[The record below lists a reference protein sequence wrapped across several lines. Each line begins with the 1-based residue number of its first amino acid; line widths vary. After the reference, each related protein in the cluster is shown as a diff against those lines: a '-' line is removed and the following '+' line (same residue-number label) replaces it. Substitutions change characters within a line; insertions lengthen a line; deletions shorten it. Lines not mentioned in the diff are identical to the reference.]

1 MAVKRAF
8 FFGCSFTSYGW
19 PTWADAMGH
28 TLHAQGYEYYNF
40 GLPGAGNDLIFKT
53 MMRAQ
58 HEYNITSDDL
68 VMVMWTSWNREDR
81 YLHNQYGDTA
91 WQLQGNVLNSE
102 FYDQDFISKYWS
114 LENDVITSITAI
126 SAARALFDINYEA
139 SLAVT
144 ESVPEFVRDDPVLSA
159 MTEVQMPNVIPDTPN
174 QTTALGAID
183 GHPDIPAVIQ
193 YVDQVVTP
201 VTGIALEQGT
211 RDWLNQFDDYMT
223 ATLAPVDQAMVAGH
237 LDLAKKMWRKLS
249 NKIYTHH
256 NDVRKQYMMMTD
268 GPELWRTDRVLDYL
282 QGFGSQAER

>member
-8 FFGCSFTSYGW
+8 FFGCSFTSYDW
-19 PTWADAMGH
+19 PTWADAIGH

-53 MMRAQ
+53 MMRAH

-81 YLHNQYGDTA
+81 YLHNNYGDTA
-91 WQLQGNVLNSE
+91 WQLQGNVLNTD

-126 SAARALFDINYEA
+126 SAARAIFDINYEA

-144 ESVPEFVRDDPVLSA
+144 EYVPESLRDDPVLSA
-159 MTEVQMPNVIPDTPN
+159 MTEVQMPNVIPDRPD
-174 QTTALGAID
+174 QTTALGVMD
-183 GHPDIPAVIQ
+183 GHPMISDTLK

-201 VTGIALEQGT
+201 VTGIALEQDT
-211 RDWLNQFDDYMT
+211 RDWLNEFEIFMVD
-223 ATLAPVDQAMVAGH
+223 TLAP
-237 LDLAKKMWRKLS
+237 LDHIIAHADSQTRQDIWSRVS
-249 NKIYTHH
+249 DKIFNHH
-256 NDVRKQYMMMTD
+256 INYRKQYMMMTD
-268 GPELWRTDRVLDYL
+268 GPELWRSDRVLDYL